1 MCIVLGVTRS
11 GYYAWLNRPESQR
24 IKDNKVLLKHIKR
37 IHKKSR
43 ESYGILR
50 ITAQLHK
57 ENIPCGKNR
66 VARVMRENNIY
77 ARSRRKY
84 KATTNSKHNYP
95 VALNL
100 LNQDFSV
107 DTPNKVWIGDITY
120 IPTDEGWLY
129 LAGVL
134 DLFNR
139 KIVGWSMDK
148 TMTTQLTKAALQQA
162 IGRRRPSEGLI
173 FHSDRG
179 VQYASYECQHYL
191 RENKIV
197 QSMSRKGNCYDN
209 ACAESFFSTLKKD
222 LIHGKKFKTREE
234 AKKAIIEYIETFYN
248 SYRLHSSLGY
258 KSPNEYEYEY
268 LKNVGRTA

>member
-1 MCIVLGVTRS
+1 MCIVLGVNRS

-43 ESYGILR
+43 ETYGILR
-50 ITAQLHK
+50 ITAQLQK
-57 ENIPCGKNR
+57 ENVTCGKNR

-107 DTPNKVWIGDITY
+107 DTPNKVWTGDITY
-120 IPTDEGWLY
+120 ISTEEGWLY

-139 KIVGWSMDK
+139 KIVGCQWIK
-148 TMTTQLTKAALQQA
+148 T
-162 IGRRRPSEGLI
+162 
-173 FHSDRG
+173 
-179 VQYASYECQHYL
+179 
-191 RENKIV
+191 
-197 QSMSRKGNCYDN
+197 
-209 ACAESFFSTLKKD
+209 
-222 LIHGKKFKTREE
+222 
-234 AKKAIIEYIETFYN
+234 
-248 SYRLHSSLGY
+248 
-258 KSPNEYEYEY
+258 
-268 LKNVGRTA
+268 